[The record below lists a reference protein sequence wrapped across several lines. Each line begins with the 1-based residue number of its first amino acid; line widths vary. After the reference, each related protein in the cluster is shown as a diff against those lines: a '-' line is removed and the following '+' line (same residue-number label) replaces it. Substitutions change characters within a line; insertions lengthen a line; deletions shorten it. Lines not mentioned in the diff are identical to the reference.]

1 MSNNLEEE
9 VKKIIADIT
18 EVPLEKLTPDADF
31 FKDLGIDSLKAIE
44 IVAAFEKKYRIIIPE
59 NDIPNIRNLRQVLKY
74 TEKLKDMRR

>member
-1 MSNNLEEE
+1 MSNNREEE

-18 EVPLEKLTPDADF
+18 EVPVEKLTLDADF

-59 NDIPNIRNLRQVLKY
+59 SDIPNIRNLRQVLKY
-74 TEKLKDMRR
+74 TEKLK

>member
-1 MSNNLEEE
+1 MSNNFEEE

-18 EVPLEKLTPDADF
+18 EVPVEKLTLDADF

-74 TEKLKDMRR
+74 TEKLKKD

>member
-1 MSNNLEEE
+1 MNNHEEE

-18 EVPLEKLTPDADF
+18 EVPVEKLTLDADF

-59 NDIPNIRNLRQVLKY
+59 SDIPNIRNLRQVLKY
-74 TEKLKDMRR
+74 TEKLK

>member
-1 MSNNLEEE
+1 MSNNREEE
-9 VKKIIADIT
+9 VKKLIADIT
-18 EVPLEKLTPDADF
+18 EVPVEKLTLDADF

-74 TEKLKDMRR
+74 TEKLKKD

>member
-1 MSNNLEEE
+1 MSNNFEEE
-9 VKKIIADIT
+9 VKKMIADIT
-18 EVPLEKLTPDADF
+18 EVPVEKLTPDADF

-74 TEKLKDMRR
+74 TEKLKKD

>member
-1 MSNNLEEE
+1 MNNREEE

-18 EVPLEKLTPDADF
+18 EVPVEKLTPDADF

-59 NDIPNIRNLRQVLKY
+59 NDIPNIRNLKQVLKY
-74 TEKLKDMRR
+74 TEKLKKD